1 MKDTSLTLVK
11 DILKSLDSYPGEW
24 QLNSNISNISLC
36 KNGKNLFESFLDRY
50 YYLALNV
57 IFKDEEL
64 IRSFKY
70 GLCSLP
76 GDGYRRLYFS
86 KRVFLRN
93 VIPNIDDVLNCSG
106 EVAYKS
112 IKKALRIKKD
122 MYRDVVLNGK
132 KSDYYDDVINEYN
145 KYNLK
150 ISFDKYLVISR
161 KKYTRLLNGY
171 NALLDFFN
179 KPIDLNKFVAC
190 FDPDQLYLFVCY
202 TLLEMNKKYLDLY
215 SRLDF
220 TIKYV
225 DEYVKYV
232 KDVRKSCSFYN
243 SHIMLNSDKM
253 IIYTIDDLIKDYDDI
268 LKRIAK

>member
-1 MKDTSLTLVK
+1 MKDTSLALVK
-11 DILKSLDSYPGEW
+11 NILKSTDSYPGEW

-36 KNGKNLFESFLDRY
+36 KNGKNLFEAFLDRY

-57 IFKDEEL
+57 IFKDEAL
-64 IRSFKY
+64 VRSFKY
-70 GLCSLP
+70 ALCSLP
-76 GDGYRRLYFS
+76 GDVSRKLYFS

-93 VIPNIDDVLNCSG
+93 VIPNIDDCLSSSG
-106 EVAYKS
+106 DIAYKS
-112 IKKALRIKKD
+112 VKKALRIKKD
-122 MYRDVVLNGK
+122 MYRDVLLLGK
-132 KSDYYDDVINEYN
+132 KSEYYDDVVTEYN
-145 KYNLK
+145 KYNLNIGLDNYIK
-150 ISFDKYLVISR
+150 ISK

-190 FDPDQLYLFVCY
+190 FDPDQLYLYVCY
-202 TLLEMNKKYLDLY
+202 SILEINKKYLDLY
-215 SRLDF
+215 SKLDY

-243 SHIMLNSDKM
+243 THIILSSNKM
-253 IIYTIDDLIKDYDDI
+253 IIYTIDDLIKDYGNI
-268 LKRIAK
+268 LKRIDK